1 MSVAS
6 LDFSQPTKFTTEIRR
21 RIVAALEP
29 FCDELASWMSRELS
43 SEVQLSVG
51 DASQRTWAQ
60 AKAELPADSV
70 AVAVHESAID
80 RSMLLSVETALV
92 LQSLECMLGGE
103 AASAPA
109 ERRLSEL
116 DWKLATRMLDVIV
129 SGLSSAWCEL
139 GAPELTR
146 GVLDVD
152 GDAGVLALP
161 NEPTLS
167 VAFNSSI
174 AGQASSMTLL
184 IPWPTVDPIA
194 ASLRGAAPPGHALDL
209 HAVAP
214 GPEALARGV
223 ASAHVL
229 LRAEVGSAQMGI
241 ARLLELGPGALVEL
255 DGRAEDGVRLF
266 AEGIS
271 IGRGHPGRSGARRA
285 IKLQSTAEPP
295 VRADTYATLGRAEL
309 ERARAH
315 VAGDDEGSD
324 GGAILGSI
332 FVRVWAE
339 LGRTHKG
346 LGASLGLAPGAIVEL
361 DQLVEE
367 PVELFANGLCF
378 ANGSLVVTG
387 EGAWGVQ
394 LERLV

>member
-1 MSVAS
+1 MAIAS
-6 LDFSQPTKFTTEIRR
+6 LDFTQPTKFTTEIRR

-29 FCDELASWMSRELS
+29 FCDELAAWMARELS
-43 SEVQLSVG
+43 SEVQLSLG

-60 AKAELPADSV
+60 AKAQLPVDSV
-70 AVAVHESAID
+70 AVAVHEGAIE

-103 AASAPA
+103 AALAPV

-116 DWKLATRMLDVIV
+116 DWKLATRLLDTIV
-129 SGLSSAWCEL
+129 GELSGAWCEL
-139 GAPELTR
+139 GASELTR
-146 GVLDVD
+146 GVLDVE
-152 GDAGVLALP
+152 GDAGVVVLP
-161 NEPTLS
+161 NEPTLA
-167 VAFNSSI
+167 VAFNSTI
-174 AGQASSMTLL
+174 AGQASTMSLL
-184 IPWPTVDPIA
+184 IPWPIVDPIS
-194 ASLRGAAPPGHALDL
+194 ASLRGAAPAGQSL
-209 HAVAP
+209 HPQAAAP

-229 LRAEVGSAQMGI
+229 LRAEVSSAQMGI
-241 ARLLELGPGALVEL
+241 VRLLELAPGELVEL
-255 DGRAEDGVRLF
+255 EGRAEDGVRLF

-271 IGRGHPGRSGARRA
+271 IGCGRPGRSGARRA
-285 IKLQSTAEPP
+285 IKLESTDEAP

-315 VAGDDEGSD
+315 VAAAPEGPD
-324 GGAILGSI
+324 GAILSTI

-339 LGRTHKG
+339 LGRTHMG
-346 LGASLGLAPGAIVEL
+346 IGASLELAPGAVVEL
-361 DQLVEE
+361 DQLADE

-394 LERLV
+394 LEQLL